1 MRDNPRVIEARD
13 RLYWMISG
21 YRTTQMI
28 RAAVTLGA
36 FDQLAARALDAGE
49 LAALV
54 GADSDLLHRLLRAL
68 SAFGVVSEQEDG
80 KFANTELGDLLRND
94 VAGSVRN
101 VALGLTEDVW
111 YEAWEQLSGAIR
123 DGALPFQRAH
133 PGKTFWEVVEANPDV
148 KVRFNGFMV
157 AQTEAFAPQLLEAF
171 EFATCRQIVDVGGGN
186 GALIASILAAHSNLR
201 GVLFDLEPGLDGA
214 DEYLRKRGVRDR
226 CELVAGNFFD
236 SVPEAGDAYLL
247 KYVLHDWD
255 DDRAA
260 AILASCRRSVRPD
273 AHLLVIDQLLPRR
286 ATDTS
291 KDRFSMTLDM
301 HMYAL
306 FGARERTE
314 EELVGM
320 LGRAGFEVERVA
332 PTWPPSTIVAR
343 AV

>member
-1 MRDNPRVIEARD
+1 MPDNPRVIEARD

-54 GADSDLLHRLLRAL
+54 GADSGLLHRLLRAL
-68 SAFGVVSEQEDG
+68 STFGVVTEQEDG
-80 KFANTELGDLLRND
+80 KFSNTELGDLLRN
-94 VAGSVRN
+94 VAGSARN

-111 YEAWEQLSGAIR
+111 YEAWEQLPGAVR
-123 DGALPFQRAH
+123 DGALPFQLAH
-133 PGKTFWEVVEANPDV
+133 PGKTFWDVIEGNPEVKA
-148 KVRFNGFMV
+148 RFNGFMV
-157 AQTEAFAPQLLEAF
+157 AQTEAFAPQLLAAF
-171 EFATCRQIVDVGGGN
+171 DFSTCRQVIDVGGGN
-186 GALIASILAAHSNLR
+186 GALIASVLAAHPSLR

-226 CELVAGNFFD
+226 CDLSAGNFFD

-247 KYVLHDWD
+247 KYVIHDWD

-260 AILASCRRSVRPD
+260 EILASCRRGMRPG

-291 KDRFSMTLDM
+291 KDRFSMTLDL
-301 HMYAL
+301 HMYVL

-314 EELVGM
+314 EDVRGM

>member
-1 MRDNPRVIEARD
+1 MLDNPRVIEARD

-21 YRTTQMI
+21 YRTTQMV
-28 RAAVTLGA
+28 RAAVVLGA
-36 FDQLAARALDAGE
+36 FDQLAATPMDAVE

-54 GADSDLLHRLLRAL
+54 GADSGLLNRLLRAL
-68 SAFGVVSEQEDG
+68 SSYGVVTENEDG
-80 KFANTELGDLLRND
+80 KFSNTQLGDLLRKD
-94 VAGSVRN
+94 VEGSVRN

-111 YEAWEQLSGAIR
+111 YEAWEQLPGAVR

-133 PGKTFWEVVEANPDV
+133 PAKTFWEVIEANPEV
-148 KVRFNGFMV
+148 KARFNGFMV
-157 AQTEAFAPQLLEAF
+157 AQTEAFAPQLLAAF
-171 EFATCRQIVDVGGGN
+171 DFSACRQVVDVGGGN
-186 GALIASILAAHSNLR
+186 GALIASVLVGHPSLR

-226 CELVAGNFFD
+226 CELVPGNFFD
-236 SVPEAGDAYLL
+236 SVPEVGDAYLL

-260 AILASCRRSVRPD
+260 AILASCRRWMRPGT
-273 AHLLVIDQLLPRR
+273 HVLVIDQLLPRR

-291 KDRFSMTLDM
+291 NDRFSLTLDM

-314 EELVGM
+314 DELLGM

>member
-1 MRDNPRVIEARD
+1 
-13 RLYWMISG
+13 MISG

-28 RAAVTLGA
+28 RAAVMLGA
-36 FDQLAARALDAGE
+36 FDKLAVGALDTGE

-54 GADSDLLHRLLRAL
+54 GADSGLLHRLLRAL
-68 SAFGVVSEQEDG
+68 SSYGLVTEQEDG
-80 KFANTELGDLLRND
+80 KFSNTQLGDLLRKD
-94 VAGSVRN
+94 VEGSVRN
-101 VALGLTEDVW
+101 VALGVTEDVW
-111 YEAWEQLSGAIR
+111 YEAWEQLPGAVR

-133 PGKTFWEVVEANPDV
+133 PGKKFWEVIEANPEV
-148 KVRFNGFMV
+148 KARFNGFMV
-157 AQTEAFAPQLLEAF
+157 AQTESFAPQLLAAF
-171 EFATCRQIVDVGGGN
+171 DFSACRQVIDVGGGN
-186 GALIASILAAHSNLR
+186 GALIASVLAAHPSLR

-236 SVPEAGDAYLL
+236 SVPEVGDAYLL

-260 AILASCRRSVRPD
+260 AILASCRRSMRPD
-273 AHLLVIDQLLPRR
+273 AQLLVIDQLLPRR

-291 KDRFSMTLDM
+291 KDRFSLTLDM

-314 EELVGM
+314 AELRGM

-332 PTWPPSTIVAR
+332 PTWPPSTMVAR